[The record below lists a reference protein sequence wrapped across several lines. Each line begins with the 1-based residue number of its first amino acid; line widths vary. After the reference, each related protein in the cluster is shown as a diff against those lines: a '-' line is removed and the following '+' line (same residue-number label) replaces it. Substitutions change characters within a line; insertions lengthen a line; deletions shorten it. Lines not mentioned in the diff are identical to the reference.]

1 MFSGTSD
8 FNKRADGEF
17 CYIGEPTISGQTITV
32 SVQKLIFDGQF
43 FENCEIQFDGVHYSQ
58 RRLSPYD
65 SAGNLTGERRVIV
78 EIDLPAEIDLN
89 HYKLDGVFKTTDGRS
104 GWIGW
109 DIKGIGYSIEPK

>member
-1 MFSGTSD
+1 
-8 FNKRADGEF
+8 
-17 CYIGEPTISGQTITV
+17 
-32 SVQKLIFDGQF
+32 
-43 FENCEIQFDGVHYSQ
+43 
-58 RRLSPYD
+58 
-65 SAGNLTGERRVIV
+65 V